1 MPPSLSSE
9 KVHSS
14 NKESSVDVAIIP
26 GDENAPI
33 HPIDPKVVRK
43 ATLKIDFYLIPIIG
57 MFYLLSFLDRSNIG
71 NARIAGLTT
80 SLHMSTKQF
89 SIALT
94 ITYVPYILM
103 ELPMNLLMK
112 RLGANVTLP
121 IMVILW
127 GVVCTCQ
134 GAVHSYHG
142 LLVCRFF
149 LGALEGGLF
158 PGITLLLSNFY
169 KRHAMQLRFA
179 MMFSATSLA
188 GAFSG
193 LLAYGIRNLDGKHGI
208 AGWQWIFIVEG
219 VFTVAFGLATLFFV
233 PASPQ
238 TIKFLSEEERETYC
252 RDLADDWSGD
262 ADTDGTYQETFS
274 WSEVA
279 SAFTDAPHVL
289 MLFLPLFF
297 DGTMIYG
304 LANFTPTIVNALG
317 HSPNYTQLLTVPPY
331 ACSFVF
337 SIVSAYFCDKY
348 KNRSVMATVCALIS
362 VAGYA
367 MFLGSDD
374 KNVNYGALYL
384 QIIGS
389 YAAAPCLSTWNANN
403 VQPHYR
409 RATAIA
415 IGFIATNTGGIVST
429 WLFTDPPHF
438 KKAARINLAFSL
450 GMAATCVGILVYCK
464 VRNAEKRREVQ
475 RLLQTRGDGTGVGG
489 WDSSAERK
497 RLGDR
502 HPRFEFTT

>member
-1 MPPSLSSE
+1 
-9 KVHSS
+9 
-14 NKESSVDVAIIP
+14 
-26 GDENAPI
+26 
-33 HPIDPKVVRK
+33 
-43 ATLKIDFYLIPIIG
+43 
-57 MFYLLSFLDRSNIG
+57 
-71 NARIAGLTT
+71 
-80 SLHMSTKQF
+80 MSANQY

-127 GVVCTCQ
+127 GVVCACQ
-134 GAVHSYHG
+134 GAVHSYHH

-149 LGALEGGLF
+149 LGTLEGGLF
-158 PGITLLLSNFY
+158 PGIVLLLSNFY

-179 MMFSATSLA
+179 MMFSVTSLA

-193 LLAYGIRNLDGKHGI
+193 LLAYGIKNLNGKHGI

-219 VFTVAFGLATLFFV
+219 TFTTAFGLATLFFV
-233 PASPQ
+233 PASPK
-238 TIKFLSEEERETYC
+238 TIKLLTKEERETYC

-262 ADTDGTYQETFS
+262 ADNDETYEEVFS

-279 SAFTDAPHVL
+279 SAFVDAPHVL
-289 MLFLPLFF
+289 MLFVPLFF
-297 DGTMIYG
+297 DGVTHTDSY
-304 LANFTPTIVNALG
+304 LTRSTPTIVNALG

-348 KNRSVMATVCALIS
+348 KSRGVMAIVCALIAA
-362 VAGYA
+362 AGYA
-367 MFLGSDD
+367 IFLSSDN
-374 KNVNYGALYL
+374 KKANYGALYL

-389 YAAAPCLSTWNANN
+389 YAAAPCLSTWDANN

-415 IGFIATNTGGIVST
+415 IAFIATNVGGIVST
-429 WLFTDPPHF
+429 WLFTDPPRF
-438 KKAARINLAFSL
+438 QKATRINLVFSL
-450 GMAATCVGILVYCK
+450 GMAASSLGILVYFRF
-464 VRNAEKRREVQ
+464 RNAEKQREVQ
-475 RLLQTRGDGTGVGG
+475 RLLQMHGDGTEVGG
-489 WDSSAERK
+489 WDSPSERK

-502 HPRFEFTT
+502 HPRFEFTM